1 MDTKDLDG
9 IPEEI
14 IEIIKRMYDQE
25 MEAHDL

>member
-1 MDTKDLDG
+1 MIDDLDG

-14 IEIIKRMYDQE
+14 IEIIQRMYDQE

>member
-1 MDTKDLDG
+1 MIDDLDG

-14 IEIIKRMYDQE
+14 IEIIKQMYDQE

>member
-1 MDTKDLDG
+1 MIDDLDG

>member
-1 MDTKDLDG
+1 MIEDLDG

-14 IEIIKRMYDQE
+14 IEIIKRMFDQE